1 MKPMMSKR
9 ACERERERARG
20 LVMGCIVDVHVEDV
34 GRCES
39 SSDDL

>member
-9 ACERERERARG
+9 ACERERARG